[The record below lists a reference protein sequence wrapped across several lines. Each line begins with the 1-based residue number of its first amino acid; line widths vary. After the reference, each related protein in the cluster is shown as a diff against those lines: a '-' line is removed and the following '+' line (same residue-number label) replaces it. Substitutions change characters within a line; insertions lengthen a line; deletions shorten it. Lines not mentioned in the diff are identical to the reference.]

1 MPTSIIDIAALIL
14 VGAFW
19 GCTNP
24 LLRQGSLKAAE
35 SEQQKPPVDTP
46 STSNAATAAADATT
60 TSWTKQLRKFRHVRV
75 WLPYAVNQSGSLLF
89 YVALSQTDL
98 SLAVPI
104 ANALALVFS
113 VVTTFLIGEPL
124 HQPLK
129 TVAGAALVVG
139 GVALCSWEATNH
151 GRFDKDND

>member
-1 MPTSIIDIAALIL
+1 MPSSIIDIAALVL
-14 VGAFW
+14 VGGFW

-24 LLRQGSLKAAE
+24 LLRQGSLE
-35 SEQQKPPVDTP
+35 
-46 STSNAATAAADATT
+46 AAASEHQQQRKQADASTT
-60 TSWTKQLRKFRHVRV
+60 LSGTAYTTMSWTQQLRKFRHIRV

-129 TVAGAALVVG
+129 TFVGAALVVG
-139 GVALCSWEATNH
+139 GVALCSWEATNA
-151 GRFDKDND
+151 DNGFNSE